1 MHLQQSCQC
10 YSIRTFRLEEEAQ
23 AEAQE
28 KASVCERKKRR
39 LAEKKRSEI
48 PLLEYTRQ
56 VVDSL
61 FRKHSDPNKT
71 IVPQQEAIL
80 KDSALSEVRFDS
92 GRHLVMGSKVKGV
105 CKQCKARSKFRCLR
119 CKVALHPEHCFYK
132 YHTHEDEWEDVFM

>member
-1 MHLQQSCQC
+1 MFGA

-28 KASVCERKKRR
+28 KASVCERKEMEWKKRR

-48 PLLEYTRQ
+48 PLLEFTRQ

-61 FRKHSDPNKT
+61 FRKQSDPNKT

-80 KDSALSEVRFDS
+80 KDSALPEVRFDS
-92 GRHLVMGSKVKGV
+92 GRHLVIGSKVKGV

>member
-1 MHLQQSCQC
+1 MEWKKS
-10 YSIRTFRLEEEAQ
+10 RLDET
-23 AEAQE
+23 
-28 KASVCERKKRR
+28 
-39 LAEKKRSEI
+39 KRSEI

-92 GRHLVMGSKVKGV
+92 GRHLVIGSKVKGV